1 MKKRTKIIATISDQR
16 CDVEFIRSLYEAG
29 MNAARINSAHVTTE
43 SAAKVVEN
51 VRKVSDRIAIIIDTK
66 GPEIRVTGMAP
77 GFETGIKVSR
87 GDMIRIKGSETNEP
101 SNNEVVYVNDSSIYK
116 DVPVGAAILIDDG
129 ELEMEVTEKKDDEL
143 ICRVKN
149 NGVIKPRKS
158 VNIPNVPINLPS
170 VTERDFEFINW
181 AIDMDIDFIAHS
193 FVRKKEDVLAVKKI
207 IEERNSTIKII
218 SKIENQE
225 GVNNIDE
232 ILDETYG
239 IMVARGDLGVEIPA
253 ERIPG
258 TQRFLVNK
266 CIESKIPVIIATQ
279 MLHTMISN
287 PRPTRAEISDVA
299 NAIYQ
304 RVDAVM
310 LSGETAN
317 GDYPVEAV
325 ETMARV
331 AAEVEKDHSNP
342 NIEMNLVRINNEI
355 TAQLCRSAVRA
366 TLNLPVKA
374 IVIDTLSGRTGRYL
388 AAFRS
393 QKPVFAVCYRKSVM
407 RHLAIS
413 YGIHAIY
420 SEPSINHEGFLLSI
434 LYYLEEKKW
443 LSKEDLIVVLGGS
456 FGAAKGAS
464 FMEIGNVLNLEHK
477 ALTNACRN
485 LLHPNEKEARH
496 YKKIRGERHVHPL
509 SFTFGCYLHLYRQAL
524 PQLLQGR
531 IHIPGRHLFNTS
543 SIIYILR
550 AAARRAKPQG
560 RCQPGPAFH
569 PPQGLPRPGQRTPP
583 SL

>member
-225 GVNNIDE
+225 GVNTIDE

-239 IMVARGDLGVEIPA
+239 IMVARGDLGVDIPA

-258 TQRFLVNK
+258 TKRFLVNK
-266 CIESKIPVIIATQ
+266 CIASKIPVIIATQ

-477 ALTNACRN
+477 ALTNA
-485 LLHPNEKEARH
+485 K
-496 YKKIRGERHVHPL
+496 
-509 SFTFGCYLHLYRQAL
+509 
-524 PQLLQGR
+524 
-531 IHIPGRHLFNTS
+531 
-543 SIIYILR
+543 
-550 AAARRAKPQG
+550 
-560 RCQPGPAFH
+560 
-569 PPQGLPRPGQRTPP
+569 
-583 SL
+583 

>member
-393 QKPVFAVCYRKSVM
+393 QKTVFAVCYRKSVM

-477 ALTNACRN
+477 ALTNA
-485 LLHPNEKEARH
+485 K
-496 YKKIRGERHVHPL
+496 
-509 SFTFGCYLHLYRQAL
+509 
-524 PQLLQGR
+524 
-531 IHIPGRHLFNTS
+531 
-543 SIIYILR
+543 
-550 AAARRAKPQG
+550 
-560 RCQPGPAFH
+560 
-569 PPQGLPRPGQRTPP
+569 
-583 SL
+583 

>member
-129 ELEMEVTEKKDDEL
+129 ELGMEVTEKKDDEL

-477 ALTNACRN
+477 ALTNA
-485 LLHPNEKEARH
+485 K
-496 YKKIRGERHVHPL
+496 
-509 SFTFGCYLHLYRQAL
+509 
-524 PQLLQGR
+524 
-531 IHIPGRHLFNTS
+531 
-543 SIIYILR
+543 
-550 AAARRAKPQG
+550 
-560 RCQPGPAFH
+560 
-569 PPQGLPRPGQRTPP
+569 
-583 SL
+583 

>member
-342 NIEMNLVRINNEI
+342 NIEMNPVRINNKI

-443 LSKEDLIVVLGGS
+443 LSKEDLIVVLVGS

-477 ALTNACRN
+477 ALTNA
-485 LLHPNEKEARH
+485 K
-496 YKKIRGERHVHPL
+496 
-509 SFTFGCYLHLYRQAL
+509 
-524 PQLLQGR
+524 
-531 IHIPGRHLFNTS
+531 
-543 SIIYILR
+543 
-550 AAARRAKPQG
+550 
-560 RCQPGPAFH
+560 
-569 PPQGLPRPGQRTPP
+569 
-583 SL
+583 

>member
-218 SKIENQE
+218 AKIENQE

-477 ALTNACRN
+477 ALTNA
-485 LLHPNEKEARH
+485 K
-496 YKKIRGERHVHPL
+496 
-509 SFTFGCYLHLYRQAL
+509 
-524 PQLLQGR
+524 
-531 IHIPGRHLFNTS
+531 
-543 SIIYILR
+543 
-550 AAARRAKPQG
+550 
-560 RCQPGPAFH
+560 
-569 PPQGLPRPGQRTPP
+569 
-583 SL
+583 

>member
-87 GDMIRIKGSETNEP
+87 GDTIRIKGSQTNEP
-101 SNNEVVYVNDSSIYK
+101 SSNEVVYVNDSSIYK

-129 ELEMEVTEKKDDEL
+129 ELEMEVTDKKDDEL

-158 VNIPNVPINLPS
+158 VNIPNVLINLPS

-477 ALTNACRN
+477 ALTNA
-485 LLHPNEKEARH
+485 K
-496 YKKIRGERHVHPL
+496 
-509 SFTFGCYLHLYRQAL
+509 
-524 PQLLQGR
+524 
-531 IHIPGRHLFNTS
+531 
-543 SIIYILR
+543 
-550 AAARRAKPQG
+550 
-560 RCQPGPAFH
+560 
-569 PPQGLPRPGQRTPP
+569 
-583 SL
+583 

>member
-304 RVDAVM
+304 RADAVM

-477 ALTNACRN
+477 ALTNA
-485 LLHPNEKEARH
+485 K
-496 YKKIRGERHVHPL
+496 
-509 SFTFGCYLHLYRQAL
+509 
-524 PQLLQGR
+524 
-531 IHIPGRHLFNTS
+531 
-543 SIIYILR
+543 
-550 AAARRAKPQG
+550 
-560 RCQPGPAFH
+560 
-569 PPQGLPRPGQRTPP
+569 
-583 SL
+583 

>member
-258 TQRFLVNK
+258 TQLFLVNK

-477 ALTNACRN
+477 ALTNA
-485 LLHPNEKEARH
+485 K
-496 YKKIRGERHVHPL
+496 
-509 SFTFGCYLHLYRQAL
+509 
-524 PQLLQGR
+524 
-531 IHIPGRHLFNTS
+531 
-543 SIIYILR
+543 
-550 AAARRAKPQG
+550 
-560 RCQPGPAFH
+560 
-569 PPQGLPRPGQRTPP
+569 
-583 SL
+583 

>member
-464 FMEIGNVLNLEHK
+464 FMEIGNVLTLEHK
-477 ALTNACRN
+477 ALTNA
-485 LLHPNEKEARH
+485 K
-496 YKKIRGERHVHPL
+496 
-509 SFTFGCYLHLYRQAL
+509 
-524 PQLLQGR
+524 
-531 IHIPGRHLFNTS
+531 
-543 SIIYILR
+543 
-550 AAARRAKPQG
+550 
-560 RCQPGPAFH
+560 
-569 PPQGLPRPGQRTPP
+569 
-583 SL
+583 

>member
-101 SNNEVVYVNDSSIYK
+101 SNKEVVYVNDSSIYK

-477 ALTNACRN
+477 ALTNA
-485 LLHPNEKEARH
+485 K
-496 YKKIRGERHVHPL
+496 
-509 SFTFGCYLHLYRQAL
+509 
-524 PQLLQGR
+524 
-531 IHIPGRHLFNTS
+531 
-543 SIIYILR
+543 
-550 AAARRAKPQG
+550 
-560 RCQPGPAFH
+560 
-569 PPQGLPRPGQRTPP
+569 
-583 SL
+583 

>member
-87 GDMIRIKGSETNEP
+87 GDMIRNKGSETNEP

-477 ALTNACRN
+477 ALTNA
-485 LLHPNEKEARH
+485 K
-496 YKKIRGERHVHPL
+496 
-509 SFTFGCYLHLYRQAL
+509 
-524 PQLLQGR
+524 
-531 IHIPGRHLFNTS
+531 
-543 SIIYILR
+543 
-550 AAARRAKPQG
+550 
-560 RCQPGPAFH
+560 
-569 PPQGLPRPGQRTPP
+569 
-583 SL
+583 

>member
-407 RHLAIS
+407 HHLAIS

-477 ALTNACRN
+477 ALTNA
-485 LLHPNEKEARH
+485 K
-496 YKKIRGERHVHPL
+496 
-509 SFTFGCYLHLYRQAL
+509 
-524 PQLLQGR
+524 
-531 IHIPGRHLFNTS
+531 
-543 SIIYILR
+543 
-550 AAARRAKPQG
+550 
-560 RCQPGPAFH
+560 
-569 PPQGLPRPGQRTPP
+569 
-583 SL
+583 

>member
-193 FVRKKEDVLAVKKI
+193 IVRKKEDVLAVKKI

-477 ALTNACRN
+477 ALTNA
-485 LLHPNEKEARH
+485 K
-496 YKKIRGERHVHPL
+496 
-509 SFTFGCYLHLYRQAL
+509 
-524 PQLLQGR
+524 
-531 IHIPGRHLFNTS
+531 
-543 SIIYILR
+543 
-550 AAARRAKPQG
+550 
-560 RCQPGPAFH
+560 
-569 PPQGLPRPGQRTPP
+569 
-583 SL
+583 

>member
-129 ELEMEVTEKKDDEL
+129 DLEMEVTEKKDDEL

-477 ALTNACRN
+477 ALTNA
-485 LLHPNEKEARH
+485 K
-496 YKKIRGERHVHPL
+496 
-509 SFTFGCYLHLYRQAL
+509 
-524 PQLLQGR
+524 
-531 IHIPGRHLFNTS
+531 
-543 SIIYILR
+543 
-550 AAARRAKPQG
+550 
-560 RCQPGPAFH
+560 
-569 PPQGLPRPGQRTPP
+569 
-583 SL
+583 

>member
-420 SEPSINHEGFLLSI
+420 SEPSINHEGFLLNI

-477 ALTNACRN
+477 ALTNA
-485 LLHPNEKEARH
+485 K
-496 YKKIRGERHVHPL
+496 
-509 SFTFGCYLHLYRQAL
+509 
-524 PQLLQGR
+524 
-531 IHIPGRHLFNTS
+531 
-543 SIIYILR
+543 
-550 AAARRAKPQG
+550 
-560 RCQPGPAFH
+560 
-569 PPQGLPRPGQRTPP
+569 
-583 SL
+583 

>member
-287 PRPTRAEISDVA
+287 PRPTRAEISDV
-299 NAIYQ
+299 
-304 RVDAVM
+304 
-310 LSGETAN
+310 TAN

-477 ALTNACRN
+477 ALTNA
-485 LLHPNEKEARH
+485 K
-496 YKKIRGERHVHPL
+496 
-509 SFTFGCYLHLYRQAL
+509 
-524 PQLLQGR
+524 
-531 IHIPGRHLFNTS
+531 
-543 SIIYILR
+543 
-550 AAARRAKPQG
+550 
-560 RCQPGPAFH
+560 
-569 PPQGLPRPGQRTPP
+569 
-583 SL
+583 

>member
-253 ERIPG
+253 EQIPVA
-258 TQRFLVNK
+258 QRLLVSK
-266 CIESKIPVIIATQ
+266 CIESKKPVIIATQ
-279 MLHTMISN
+279 MLHTMITH

-477 ALTNACRN
+477 ALTNA
-485 LLHPNEKEARH
+485 K
-496 YKKIRGERHVHPL
+496 
-509 SFTFGCYLHLYRQAL
+509 
-524 PQLLQGR
+524 
-531 IHIPGRHLFNTS
+531 
-543 SIIYILR
+543 
-550 AAARRAKPQG
+550 
-560 RCQPGPAFH
+560 
-569 PPQGLPRPGQRTPP
+569 
-583 SL
+583 

>member
-149 NGVIKPRKS
+149 NGVIKPRKG

-443 LSKEDLIVVLGGS
+443 LSKENLIVVLGGS

-477 ALTNACRN
+477 ALTNA
-485 LLHPNEKEARH
+485 K
-496 YKKIRGERHVHPL
+496 
-509 SFTFGCYLHLYRQAL
+509 
-524 PQLLQGR
+524 
-531 IHIPGRHLFNTS
+531 
-543 SIIYILR
+543 
-550 AAARRAKPQG
+550 
-560 RCQPGPAFH
+560 
-569 PPQGLPRPGQRTPP
+569 
-583 SL
+583 

>member
-101 SNNEVVYVNDSSIYK
+101 SNNEGVYVNDSSIYK

-232 ILDETYG
+232 ILDEPYG

-310 LSGETAN
+310 LSGETAT
-317 GDYPVEAV
+317 GDYPAEAV

-477 ALTNACRN
+477 ALTNA
-485 LLHPNEKEARH
+485 K
-496 YKKIRGERHVHPL
+496 
-509 SFTFGCYLHLYRQAL
+509 
-524 PQLLQGR
+524 
-531 IHIPGRHLFNTS
+531 
-543 SIIYILR
+543 
-550 AAARRAKPQG
+550 
-560 RCQPGPAFH
+560 
-569 PPQGLPRPGQRTPP
+569 
-583 SL
+583 

>member
-77 GFETGIKVSR
+77 GFETGIQVSR

-477 ALTNACRN
+477 ALTNA
-485 LLHPNEKEARH
+485 K
-496 YKKIRGERHVHPL
+496 
-509 SFTFGCYLHLYRQAL
+509 
-524 PQLLQGR
+524 
-531 IHIPGRHLFNTS
+531 
-543 SIIYILR
+543 
-550 AAARRAKPQG
+550 
-560 RCQPGPAFH
+560 
-569 PPQGLPRPGQRTPP
+569 
-583 SL
+583 

>member
-43 SAAKVVEN
+43 SAAKVEEN
-51 VRKVSDRIAIIIDTK
+51 VRKESDRIAIIIDTK

-477 ALTNACRN
+477 ALTNA
-485 LLHPNEKEARH
+485 K
-496 YKKIRGERHVHPL
+496 
-509 SFTFGCYLHLYRQAL
+509 
-524 PQLLQGR
+524 
-531 IHIPGRHLFNTS
+531 
-543 SIIYILR
+543 
-550 AAARRAKPQG
+550 
-560 RCQPGPAFH
+560 
-569 PPQGLPRPGQRTPP
+569 
-583 SL
+583 